1 MLKYKSDIIIINNDN
16 IMMYNI
22 SDVMNDNNILR
33 YNISYE
39 DNIIHKY
46 NNKLINN
53 VWNKSDIKKRYN
65 SY

>member
-1 MLKYKSDIIIINNDN
+1 
-16 IMMYNI
+16 MMYNI

-53 VWNKSDIKKRYN
+53 V
-65 SY
+65 